1 MLREGRETSLSV
13 KIAAGLFAGLAVGL
27 VASATGVPWLMRLAV
42 GIEPVGT
49 IWINLIRMTVIP
61 LVVAALVSGVA
72 NIGDAR
78 RLGRLGVR
86 TLAFYGG
93 TLIIGAFVGLLL
105 ALLILPLAP
114 IPADLAGS
122 LRGAAAA
129 GAREIAQQAHQVR
142 GFRQF
147 LLDLVPTNPVQAA
160 AEGALLPVIVF
171 SVLFGAGVAGLDER
185 PRQAVLGVADAVAAA
200 LIRLVG
206 WIMVVAPLGVAC
218 LAAPVAARFGWTML
232 ASLAAFVAVV
242 LAGIILF
249 GIVVYGS
256 AVRLLARVGLVS
268 FARTIAPAQAVGF
281 TTGSSIAALPA
292 MMDAAVRKL
301 EISAPVASFVLPLGA
316 ALNRPGTAIYHT
328 SAALFIASLYGIS
341 LSGTQLAIVLSSTF
355 LMTFSVAAIPSA
367 SVFTLA
373 PTLLAAGLPVEGI
386 ALLLGID
393 RIPDMFR
400 TGLNVTGHLTA
411 AAVVA
416 RGEGEA
422 IG

>member
-1 MLREGRETSLSV
+1 MHERRETSLSV

-93 TLIIGAFVGLLL
+93 TLIIGAVVGLLL

-142 GFRQF
+142 GLRQF

-206 WIMVVAPLGVAC
+206 WIMVLAPLGVAC

-249 GIVVYGS
+249 GVVVYGG
-256 AVRLLARVGLVS
+256 AVRLLARMALVP
-268 FARTIAPAQAVGF
+268 FVRTIAPAQAVGF

-301 EISAPVASFVLPLGA
+301 DISAPVASFVLPLGA
-316 ALNRPGTAIYHT
+316 ALNRPGTSIYHT
-328 SAALFIASLYGIS
+328 SAAIFIASLYGIS

>member
-1 MLREGRETSLSV
+1 MHERRETSLSV

-27 VASATGVPWLMRLAV
+27 VASATGVPWLVRLAV
-42 GIEPVGT
+42 GVEPVGT

-72 NIGDAR
+72 SIGDAR

-86 TLAFYGG
+86 TLAFYCG
-93 TLIIGAFVGLLL
+93 TLIIGALVGLLL

-114 IPADLAGS
+114 IPAEVAGS

-129 GAREIAQQAHQVR
+129 GAQEIAQQAHQVR

-185 PRQAVLGVADAVAAA
+185 ARQAVLGLADAVAAA

-206 WIMVVAPLGVAC
+206 WIMVLAPLGVAC
-218 LAAPVAARFGWTML
+218 LAAPVAARFGWAML
-232 ASLAAFVAVV
+232 ASLGVFIAVV

-249 GIVVYGS
+249 GVLVYGG
-256 AVRLLARVGLVS
+256 AVRLLARVALVP
-268 FARTIAPAQAVGF
+268 FVRTIAPAQAVGF

-301 EISAPVASFVLPLGA
+301 DISAPVASFVLPLGA
-316 ALNRPGTAIYHT
+316 ALNRPGTSIYHT

-386 ALLLGID
+386 ALLLGVD

>member
-1 MLREGRETSLSV
+1 MHERPETSLSV
-13 KIAAGLFAGLAVGL
+13 KIAAGLLAGLAVGL

-42 GIEPVGT
+42 GIEPAGT

-72 NIGDAR
+72 SIGDAR

-86 TLAFYGG
+86 TLAFYCG

-185 PRQAVLGVADAVAAA
+185 PRQAILSLADAVAAA

-206 WIMVVAPLGVAC
+206 WIMVLAPLGVAC
-218 LAAPVAARFGWTML
+218 LAAPVAARFGWAML

-249 GIVVYGS
+249 GIVVYGG
-256 AVRLLARVGLVS
+256 AVRLLARVGLVP

-301 EISAPVASFVLPLGA
+301 DISAPVASFVLPLGA

-341 LSGTQLAIVLSSTF
+341 LSGAQLAIVLSSTF

-386 ALLLGID
+386 ALLLGVD

-411 AAVVA
+411 AVVVA